1 MAVVCQNIAY
11 KFLCVHPIS
20 FLNHTVKLWQ

>member
-11 KFLCVHPIS
+11 KFLCINPIS
-20 FLNHTVKLWQ
+20 FFNHTVKLWQ

>member
-11 KFLCVHPIS
+11 KFFCINPIS
-20 FLNHTVKLWQ
+20 FLNHAVKFWQ